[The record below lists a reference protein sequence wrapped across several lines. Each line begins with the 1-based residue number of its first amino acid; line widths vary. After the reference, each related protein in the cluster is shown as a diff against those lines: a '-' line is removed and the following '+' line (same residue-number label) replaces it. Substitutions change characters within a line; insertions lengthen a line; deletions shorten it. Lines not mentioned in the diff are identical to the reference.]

1 MLFRILSKLIMVS
14 APRLTGNSEA
24 QAAVEDLKPKMNK
37 YGPQCF
43 LYLLSFVSVFD
54 QWEANRLRYYE

>member
-1 MLFRILSKLIMVS
+1 MVS

-43 LYLLSFVSVFD
+43 LYLLSFVSNFD
-54 QWEANRLRYYE
+54 QWEVEIL